1 MGYREIAERQH
12 GFILPCQLTDEEF
25 VEAAK
30 SGFICIPSEYR
41 ELMGYVYFTELVEGG
56 RDRTQYLDWLIAFL
70 IPQRNGTPRPILRVG
85 KH

>member
-30 SGFICIPSEYR
+30 NGCICIP
-41 ELMGYVYFTELVEGG
+41 
-56 RDRTQYLDWLIAFL
+56 
-70 IPQRNGTPRPILRVG
+70 
-85 KH
+85 